1 MCLLRSHQAGAQVQV
16 VQDQCSFSL
25 SGPGTAFTL
34 SVLIQV
40 SMGDWKMADERS
52 SLTWIC
58 LTCITKDQFQV
69 AKCQPKSKI
78 LRRQISASDLGER
91 LNGED

>member
-16 VQDQCSFSL
+16 VQNKCSFSL
-25 SGPGTAFTL
+25 PGPGTTFML

-40 SMGDWKMADERS
+40 RMGAWKMADERS
-52 SLTWIC
+52 SPTEIC
-58 LTCITKDQFQV
+58 LTCITKDQYQV